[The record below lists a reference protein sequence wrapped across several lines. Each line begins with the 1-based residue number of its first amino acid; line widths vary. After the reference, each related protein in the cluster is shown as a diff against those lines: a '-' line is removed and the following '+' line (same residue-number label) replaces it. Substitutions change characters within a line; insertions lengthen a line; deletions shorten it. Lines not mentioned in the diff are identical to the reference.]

1 VLGTLGSWR
10 GIKLILIGWIAMLG
24 VDLML
29 HAGLLAALYQRP
41 SPFLLPPM
49 EAFRRIPIGYAGF
62 LVAAAFLVW
71 VEASLGV
78 RGWRRGVAIGAV
90 VGGAIWASLALGLYS
105 ITTAAPDLLV
115 AWTVGQT
122 VEMAYAGAFVGWAL
136 AMETHRSVF
145 TVDIAASLGW
155 VVLTVL
161 LQSFGVVPIGV
172 PG

>member
-1 VLGTLGSWR
+1 
-10 GIKLILIGWIAMLG
+10 MLG
-24 VDLML
+24 VDLLL
-29 HAGLLAALYQRP
+29 HGALLAALYQRP
-41 SPFLLPPM
+41 SPFLLPLM

-71 VEASLGV
+71 VEISFEV
-78 RGWRRGVAIGAV
+78 QGWRRGAVIGAA
-90 VGGAIWASLALGLYS
+90 VGGAIWISLGLGLYS

-136 AMETHRSVF
+136 TMETHRSVF
-145 TVDIAASLGW
+145 TADIAASLGW
-155 VVLTVL
+155 VILTVL
-161 LQSFGVVPIGV
+161 LQSLGVVPSGI